1 MKFNEIYFGNGL
13 FTSQLGSQLTVSQKS
28 ATFNLILIFR
38 YYIQSLSHV
47 QLFWPHGLQHARFP
61 CPSLSPG
68 IYPNSCP
75 LSQWCHPT
83 ISSSV
88 APSPPVLSLSQ
99 LQSLFEGLL
108 FTSADASASALVL
121 PMNIQSWFPWGL
133 IGLIFLQSKGLSR
146 VFSSTTIQKHQF
158 FGTQPCLWSNFH
170 IHTWQLEKL

>member
-1 MKFNEIYFGNGL
+1 MRFILEMDYSPVNRVFSWLSVKNL
-13 FTSQLGSQLTVSQKS
+13 LPLTSSWSLDV
-28 ATFNLILIFR
+28 IV
-38 YYIQSLSHV
+38 QSLSHI

-68 IYPNSCP
+68 IYTNSCP

-99 LQSLFEGLL
+99 LRVFSKVCSSHQLMLQLQHQSFQWT
-108 FTSADASASALVL
+108 FRVDFS
-121 PMNIQSWFPWGL
+121 WGL
-133 IGLIFLQSKGLSR
+133 IGLIFLQSKWLSR

-170 IHTWQLEKL
+170 IHTWQLGKL